1 MKLHSSLARLQS
13 AVLPGNARDSGQAPG
28 SRATREAAHPS
39 PQMIPLNRALLCV
52 NCELI
57 TETKRDCPRCGS
69 KQLIKVTQ
77 IAGGSIYTRAA
88 GACSDRRAD
97 HLLSCERD
105 RRGLLR

>member
-1 MKLHSSLARLQS
+1 MKLHSSLARFQNV
-13 AVLPGNARDSGQAPG
+13 VLPANVRNSGQAPG

-77 IAGGSIYTRAA
+77 SAGGSIYTRAA
-88 GACSDRRAD
+88 GARCQSRPDD
-97 HLLSCERD
+97 LLSRERD
-105 RRGLLR
+105 RRGLPR